1 VRGIPRREA
10 GEDFYLLNKLAKVG
24 RVHDL
29 EGDPVRIRGRVSDR
43 VPFGTGAALQEIQ
56 AALAEGRPT
65 RHYDPHVFDGLR
77 IWLAALDE
85 FVADPD
91 GEALQARVRRAPS
104 RLSAPLWN
112 TLSSMGAFAAAEQA
126 SEQVGGEQLRRRLM
140 EWNDAFRTLKLIH
153 GLRDG
158 MTSVGE

>member
-1 VRGIPRREA
+1 MAKIDVFSAGEMVKAWAAAVITAPEPLTTNLSATGSTKDERLRCDREA
-10 GEDFYLLNKLAKVG
+10 A
-24 RVHDL
+24 
-29 EGDPVRIRGRVSDR
+29 
-43 VPFGTGAALQEIQ
+43 
-56 AALAEGRPT
+56 
-65 RHYDPHVFDGLR
+65 
-77 IWLAALDE
+77 
-85 FVADPD
+85 
-91 GEALQARVRRAPS
+91 ALQARVRRAPS